1 MIIMVLMITIGLIV
15 MMFHIDDKDEKI
27 AWKLR
32 GNYDD
37 YDSNILVIFYTSANS
52 YYLNVQLLLNFMDYP
67 VLQEMQNVYVIEI
80 HSRTSP

>member
-1 MIIMVLMITIGLIV
+1 MVLMIPIGLIV

-32 GNYDD
+32 GNYGD

-52 YYLNVQLLLNFMDYP
+52 YYLNVQLLLKFVDYP
-67 VLQEMQNVYVIEI
+67 VLQQMQNIYPIEK
-80 HSRTSP
+80 HPRTLS